1 MQQYSFLLYGAN
13 GYTGELIARQA
24 ANLGLKPL
32 LAGRNK
38 TAVTRLADELN
49 MPYRIFGLNDTKALH
64 AALAET
70 TLVIHAAGPY
80 HITALPMVKACI
92 ETGTHYIDLNGDISV
107 FELIRSFH
115 DNALQKDIM
124 LLPGAGFDV
133 VPTDCL
139 AMSLKKKLPDATYLQ
154 IAFTITGSS
163 LSRGTAI
170 STLHQLGKPGARR
183 FNGLL
188 QHEPVGKRR
197 FNFTFPGF
205 SKPFFTMS
213 IPWGDLSTA
222 YYSTGIP
229 NIETYT
235 GISKIAWY
243 FLKAQKAF
251 NWLLRSNLAHKLI
264 LGIIKQL
271 PAGPGTQTRQK
282 GASLI
287 YARVENIK
295 GETVNAR
302 LRCSEAYAFTTDA
315 ALLIAEKITASNYK
329 PGYQTPA
336 SAYGVELLDSL
347 PAQYL

>member
-13 GYTGELIARQA
+13 GYTAELIARQA
-24 ANLGLKPL
+24 TSLGLKPL

-38 TAVTRLADELN
+38 TAVIKLASELN
-49 MPYRIFGLNDTKALH
+49 MPYRIFDLSDTKALH

-92 ETGTHYIDLNGDISV
+92 ETGTHYIDLNGDLSV
-107 FELIRSFH
+107 FELIQSFH
-115 DNALQKDIM
+115 NIALQKDVM

-139 AMSLKKKLPDATYLQ
+139 ALSLKKKLPDATFLQ
-154 IAFTITGSS
+154 IAFAITGSS

-183 FNGLL
+183 INGQL
-188 QHEPVGKRR
+188 QQEPIGKRA
-197 FNFTFPGF
+197 FSFSFPGYN
-205 SKPFFTMS
+205 KPIFTMS

-229 NIETYT
+229 HIETYT
-235 GISKIAWY
+235 GISRIAWY

-251 NWLLRSNLAHKLI
+251 NWLLRSSAVHQLI
-264 LGIIKQL
+264 LWVIKKL
-271 PAGPGTQTRQK
+271 PAGPGAQARQK

-287 YARVENIK
+287 YAKAENAK
-295 GETVNAR
+295 GETVSAC

-315 ALLIAEKITASNYK
+315 ALLIAGKIANNNYK

-336 SAYGVELLDSL
+336 SAYGEELLATL